1 MKGKGKKKQKNPSN
15 VFSMFEKSQLQEFKE
30 AFGMID
36 NNRDGTI
43 DAADLKGTYASLG
56 IMNVEDEMVNNMM
69 KEAPAALTF
78 TVFLGMLAEKLHG
91 TDPED
96 VILDAFKEFDE
107 NNTGF
112 IPKAVLQD
120 CLMSQAE
127 RFNQEEMDKFFAI
140 SRVNAEGEVDYK
152 DLAYVITHGQSEDA
166 DEEGGEEAA
175 EA

>member
-91 TDPED
+91 TDPE
-96 VILDAFKEFDE
+96 VFLPTYLRK
-107 NNTGF
+107 
-112 IPKAVLQD
+112 
-120 CLMSQAE
+120 
-127 RFNQEEMDKFFAI
+127 R
-140 SRVNAEGEVDYK
+140 
-152 DLAYVITHGQSEDA
+152 
-166 DEEGGEEAA
+166 
-175 EA
+175 

>member
-43 DAADLKGTYASLG
+43 CAADLKGTYASLG
-56 IMNVEDEMVNNMM
+56 IMNVEDEMVAAMM

-96 VILDAFKEFDE
+96 VIVDAFKEFDE

-112 IPKAVLQD
+112 IPKADLED
-120 CLMSQAE
+120 CLMSQAD
-127 RFNQEEMDKFFAI
+127 RFTPEEMEKFFAI
-140 SRVNAEGEVDYK
+140 SKVNEQGLVDYK

-166 DEEGGEEAA
+166 DEEAEE
-175 EA
+175 

>member
-56 IMNVEDEMVNNMM
+56 IMNVEDEMVANMM

-112 IPKAVLQD
+112 IPKAELQE
-120 CLMSQAE
+120 CLMSQAD

-140 SRVNAEGEVDYK
+140 ARVNEEGLVDYK

-166 DEEGGEEAA
+166 EEEEAA
-175 EA
+175 E